1 MRWNFKGMNG
11 RFLSVL
17 LTAGVMAGVASG
29 CGSTAGNTLTDGSA
43 ASAVSAATAAAD
55 SADAVSTQ
63 TASSSETGAGAQ
75 SGVATADNSAIDAT
89 ANRPVSE
96 GEEIDASKLSNVP
109 SSSQEGAST
118 AASSGE
124 TKSWP
129 DLANGTTARDIMD
142 ASGDTPQIVVFGDS
156 QFDND
161 RTSNGMSAKLAYYA
175 HSRVYNCAIGGTTA
189 SVENAQEEVQTPS
202 EFSDNEFIGVAYAA
216 TGQADPA
223 KIFGNHYAYN
233 VFMGCDLSKTDIFIV
248 EYGVNDYFSKR
259 QCGGN
264 GSQTYQ
270 GALEIGCAM
279 LKNKYPNAAII
290 ICGPGYVQFFK
301 GNTFVGDSN
310 TMNNGIA
317 WLYHYADTAQ
327 NVATSKGYD
336 YLNGYRQL
344 GIDTSNASDYLLDGV
359 HLNPSGR
366 EKYAM
371 ALARISL
378 HLLGYQL
385 PEMVDLST
393 ADYSTFT
400 KK

>member
-29 CGSTAGNTLTDGSA
+29 CGSTEGNTLTDGSA
-43 ASAVSAATAAAD
+43 ASAVSAATAATD
-55 SADAVSTQ
+55 SVDAVSTQ
-63 TASSSETGAGAQ
+63 TASSETGAGAQ

-109 SSSQEGAST
+109 SSSQEGEST

-259 QCGGN
+259 QCGRD
-264 GSQTYQ
+264 
-270 GALEIGCAM
+270 AE
-279 LKNKYPNAAII
+279 
-290 ICGPGYVQFFK
+290 
-301 GNTFVGDSN
+301 
-310 TMNNGIA
+310 
-317 WLYHYADTAQ
+317 
-327 NVATSKGYD
+327 
-336 YLNGYRQL
+336 
-344 GIDTSNASDYLLDGV
+344 
-359 HLNPSGR
+359 
-366 EKYAM
+366 E
-371 ALARISL
+371 
-378 HLLGYQL
+378 
-385 PEMVDLST
+385 
-393 ADYSTFT
+393 
-400 KK
+400 

>member
-1 MRWNFKGMNG
+1 M
-11 RFLSVL
+11 L
-17 LTAGVMAGVASG
+17 LTAAVMAGVVSG
-29 CGSTAGNTLTDGSA
+29 CGSAAGDASTNTNTASAGSA
-43 ASAVSAATAAAD
+43 DVAASDSASASSTQAASEAGASANIQNGDAATAEEQ
-55 SADAVSTQ
+55 STV
-63 TASSSETGAGAQ
+63 GA
-75 SGVATADNSAIDAT
+75 TDY
-89 ANRPVSE
+89 RPVSE
-96 GEEIDASKLSNVP
+96 GEEIDTSKLSNVP
-109 SSSQEGAST
+109 TSGQEGAST
-118 AASSGE
+118 AASGE
-124 TKSWP
+124 TQSWP
-129 DLANGTTARDIMD
+129 DLADGGESHDIKD
-142 ASGDTPQIVVFGDS
+142 ASDDTPQIVVFGDS
-156 QFDND
+156 QFDNNRSSD
-161 RTSNGMSAKLAYYA
+161 GISARLANYA

-233 VFMGCDLSKTDIFIV
+233 VFMGCDLSKTDIFVV
-248 EYGVNDYFSKR
+248 EYGVNDFFSKR
-259 QCGGN
+259 QCNGY

-279 LKNKYPNAAII
+279 LKDKYPDASII
-290 ICGPGYVQFFK
+290 LCGPGYAQFFN
-301 GNTFVGDSN
+301 GDTYVGDSN
-310 TMNNGIA
+310 VMNNGIT
-317 WLYHYADTAQ
+317 WLCSYSDTAQ

-344 GIDTSNASDYLLDGV
+344 GIYTANASDYLEDGV
-359 HLNPSGR
+359 HLNASGR
-366 EKYAM
+366 DKYAM